1 MRDRLFRGADSTY
14 GCDVSSSIDRRAA
27 WQAERS
33 AALAERLE
41 GLLPPLDGDER
52 ALDVGA
58 GLGAL
63 AFALAPRVRE
73 VVAIERDEAFVE
85 RLRASAPANVD
96 ARVGD
101 GEHLDLPS
109 YSFDLAGTIR
119 ALHHTPRPELLVS
132 ELVRVTRPGGTLLVV
147 DQIAPAD
154 PLEATALNA
163 FEKARD
169 PSTSRVLS
177 DQDLRSLFDV
187 NGLVLKRADIV
198 TEPRDLDAYLD
209 LVECAGAERDAVRA
223 MAPTGYEAVVGWY
236 VLAR

>member
-1 MRDRLFRGADSTY
+1 MSG
-14 GCDVSSSIDRRAA
+14 IDRRAEL
-27 WQAERS
+27 QAERS
-33 AALAERLE
+33 AALAARLE
-41 GLLPPLDGDER
+41 GLLPPLGGDER

-109 YSFDLAGTIR
+109 YGFDLVGTMR
-119 ALHHTPRPELLVS
+119 TLHHTPRPELLVS

-147 DQIAPAD
+147 DQLAPAD
-154 PLEATALNA
+154 PLAAVELNA
-163 FEKARD
+163 FEQARD

-177 DQDLRSLFDV
+177 DQDLRGLFDA
-187 NGLVLKRADIV
+187 NNLVLRRAEIV
-198 TEPRDLDAYLD
+198 TESRDLDAYLD
-209 LVECAGAERDAVRA
+209 LVECEGSEREAVRA
-223 MAPTGYEAVVGWY
+223 MAPSGYQAVIGWY
-236 VLAR
+236 VLSK

>member
-1 MRDRLFRGADSTY
+1 MTG
-14 GCDVSSSIDRRAA
+14 IDRKAEL
-27 WQAERS
+27 QAERS
-33 AALAERLE
+33 AALSARLE
-41 GLLPPLDGDER
+41 SLLPPLSGEER

-73 VVAIERDEAFVE
+73 VVAIEREEAYVE
-85 RLRASAPANVD
+85 RLRLSAPANVD

-109 YSFDLAGTIR
+109 YSFDLAGTMR

-147 DQIAPAD
+147 DQLAPAD
-154 PLEATALNA
+154 PLEAVELNA
-163 FEKARD
+163 FEHARD

-177 DQDLRSLFDV
+177 DQDLRGLFDA
-187 NGLVLKRADIV
+187 NNLVLRRADIV
-198 TEPRDLDAYLD
+198 TETRDLDAYLD
-209 LVECAGAERDAVRA
+209 LVECAGTERDTVRA
-223 MAPTGYEAVVGWY
+223 MAPSGYQAVIGWY
-236 VLAR
+236 VLSK

>member
-1 MRDRLFRGADSTY
+1 MSEA
-14 GCDVSSSIDRRAA
+14 IDRRAA

-33 AALAERLE
+33 AALAEHLDR
-41 GLLPPLDGDER
+41 LLPPLRGDER

-63 AFALAPRVRE
+63 AFALAPRVGE
-73 VVAIERDEAFVE
+73 VVAIERDEAYVE
-85 RLRASAPANVD
+85 RLRASAPDNVD
-96 ARVGD
+96 GRVGD

-109 YSFDLAGTIR
+109 YSFDLVGSIR

-147 DQIAPAD
+147 DQLAPAD
-154 PLEATALNA
+154 PLEAVALNA
-163 FEKARD
+163 FETARD

-177 DQDLRSLFDV
+177 DQDLRSLFDS

-209 LVECAGAERDAVRA
+209 LVECSGSQRDVVRA
-223 MAPTGYEAVVGWY
+223 MAPTGYAAVVGWY